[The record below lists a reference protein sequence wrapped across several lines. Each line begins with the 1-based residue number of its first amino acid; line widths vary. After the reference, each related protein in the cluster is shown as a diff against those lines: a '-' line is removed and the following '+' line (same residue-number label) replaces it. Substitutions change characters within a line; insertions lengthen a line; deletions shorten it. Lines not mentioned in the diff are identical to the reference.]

1 MKYSRRPMRVLAS
14 DLTTYARVRNAA
26 LEGFARDGVAGT
38 SIRDIAKAAEVSPG
52 LVQHHFPNK
61 AALIGAVNDY
71 VIDIATTAFSQPF
84 DTDSPTDIQ
93 QQLGDRVTAL
103 VREHPTTL
111 RYVARSAADGD
122 ETALVLFDAFLAI
135 ARSQWQTVADQGLLR
150 PDTDITWAALH
161 AVVIN
166 LGTILLTDAI
176 DRHLPEPFFT
186 PEQLE
191 RWNAASNALFREGIY
206 RRPPTPESAD

>member
-1 MKYSRRPMRVLAS
+1 MHVLAS

-26 LEGFARDGVAGT
+26 LEGFARDGIAST

-61 AALIGAVNDY
+61 AALIAAVNDY
-71 VIDIATTAFSQPF
+71 VIHIATDTFSQPL
-84 DTDSPTDIQ
+84 DSDSPIDIH

-103 VREHPTTL
+103 VHEHPTAL
-111 RYVARSAADGD
+111 RYVARSAADG
-122 ETALVLFDAFLAI
+122 EENALVIFDAFLDI
-135 ARSQWQTVADQGLLR
+135 ARSQWQAAADRNLLR
-150 PDTDITWAALH
+150 PDTDITWATLN

-166 LGTILLTDAI
+166 LGTILLTNAI

-186 PEQLE
+186 PGQLE
-191 RWNAASNALFREGIY
+191 RWNAATTALFREGIY
-206 RRPPTPESAD
+206 RPPSLPESAD